1 LIFLKNL
8 KLTKK
13 FIKYFTFFQKSSRLV
28 KRSQFEPDHRAILYN
43 YLQHALGV
51 HGYDNAKRNFD
62 EIDRLSDIDKRYNY
76 GLQNY
81 YDLDKRF
88 DEIDRMGSFTD
99 F

>member
-1 LIFLKNL
+1 MFLHLTL
-8 KLTKK
+8 K
-13 FIKYFTFFQKSSRLV
+13 TFFCTLTISSRIV
-28 KRSQFEPDHRAILYN
+28 KRSQYEPDHRALLYN
-43 YLQHALGV
+43 YLQHALGYR
-51 HGYDNAKRNFD
+51 GYENPKRNFD